1 MGEIQSKKLVKDYG
15 FSFIRVLNQTS
26 KQISKQLDISE
37 KLATVL
43 QQGWKATL
51 GYNFLEVFLR
61 NAGFTF
67 SQIIFIKENLGAG
80 IINILKDKPYSLIGI
95 IPRFTFEQ
103 ASKMFV
109 HLNLII
115 GRRILTAHTLVE
127 KTGK

>member
-67 SQIIFIKENLGAG
+67 SQIIFSYK
-80 IINILKDKPYSLIGI
+80 IIFY
-95 IPRFTFEQ
+95 FTNYIYNCI
-103 ASKMFV
+103 S
-109 HLNLII
+109 NS
-115 GRRILTAHTLVE
+115 
-127 KTGK
+127 